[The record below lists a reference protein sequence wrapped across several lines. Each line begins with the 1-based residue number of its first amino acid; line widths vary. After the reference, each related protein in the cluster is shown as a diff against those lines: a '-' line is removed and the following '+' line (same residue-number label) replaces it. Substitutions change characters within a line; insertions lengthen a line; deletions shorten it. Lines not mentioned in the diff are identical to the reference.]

1 MRLIPRLP
9 PIPPRTP
16 RNLWLLL
23 ASLLIWQN
31 LWLLHAT
38 QDSPKLLLFVLLLWW
53 GALTCM
59 EDRLETLRPSPSCIS
74 LALGSVLLLWS
85 LWRSSQI
92 ITLDSVV
99 YVLAPLQGLGLALLC
114 VPLRRLGQFSQQLLI
129 LAFLPIYPM
138 VNNVGPLAIWLESWV
153 SPLTARLAAG
163 WLSTLGME
171 AVSSGRLVQTPSGG
185 VSVAGA
191 CSGIDQ
197 VSQVVA
203 IALIF
208 FLAFPLRRARHRWF
222 LFAAAI
228 ASAVAIN
235 TMRIALL
242 ALIVS
247 VEAPV
252 AKGGGW
258 WFNFFHE
265 ETGSLIF
272 SGLNVFLFGALYLWV
287 IDRELGPPA
296 SPPP

>member
-1 MRLIPRLP
+1 MRLISRLP
-9 PIPPRTP
+9 PIPPATP

-23 ASLLIWQN
+23 AMLVVWQN
-31 LWLLHAT
+31 LWLLFST
-38 QDSPKLLLFVLLLWW
+38 QESPKLLLFVLLLWW

-59 EDRLETLRPSPSCIS
+59 EDRFETLRPSPSPYS
-74 LALGSVLLLWS
+74 LVLGSALLLWS

-99 YVLAPLQGLGLALLC
+99 YVLAPLQGLALALLC
-114 VPLRRLGQFSQQLLI
+114 TPIRRLGEFTQQLLI

-138 VNNVGPLAIWLESWV
+138 VNSVGPVTRWLESWV
-153 SPLTARLAAG
+153 SPLTATLAAG
-163 WLSTLGME
+163 WLSTLGLE

-197 VSQVVA
+197 VSQVLA

-222 LFAAAI
+222 LLAAAI
-228 ASAVAIN
+228 GSAVAIN
-235 TMRIALL
+235 TLRIALL

-247 VEAPV
+247 VETPL

-258 WFNFFHE
+258 WFHFFHE

-272 SGLNVFLFGALYLWV
+272 SGINVFLFGSLYLWV
-287 IDRELGPPA
+287 IERELGPPP
-296 SPPP
+296 SPTP

>member
-9 PIPPRTP
+9 PIPPPTP

-59 EDRLETLRPSPSCIS
+59 EDRLETLRPSPSRIS

-129 LAFLPIYPM
+129 LLMLPVYPM
-138 VNNVGPLAIWLESWV
+138 VNSVGPVTRWLEGWV
-153 SPLTARLAAG
+153 SPLTATIAAG
-163 WLSTLGME
+163 WLSTLGIE
-171 AVSSGRLVQTPSGG
+171 AISNGRLVQTASGG

-222 LFAAAI
+222 MLAAAI
-228 ASAVAIN
+228 GSAVAIN
-235 TMRIALL
+235 TIRIALL

-247 VEAPV
+247 VEGTAT
-252 AKGGGW
+252 KGGGW

-265 ETGSLIF
+265 EMGSLIF
-272 SGLNVFLFGALYLWV
+272 SGINVFLFGALYLWV
-287 IDRELGPPA
+287 IERELGPPA
-296 SPPP
+296 SPAP